1 MLGNIMA
8 GLGALMNFNTLL
20 FLFIGTLVGL
30 IIGALP
36 GLTGN
41 MAIAL
46 MVPVTFT
53 MDPVTALAF
62 LTSIYCSSIFG
73 GSISAILLGIPGTIS
88 SFATT
93 LDGYPMAKKGQAG
106 TALGVSTLS
115 SVFGGL
121 FSAVVLMCLTVVL
134 AEFALT
140 FGPAEYFAVAVLG
153 LSCIASIGGKSLTK
167 GLLSGF
173 IGLFFACV
181 GMDPQTGVKRY
192 TFGSV
197 NLLGGI
203 TMVAALIGLFGV
215 ISVLKSAEKGSSG
228 KDTEAMPEV
237 DNVWIGWK
245 MCKKLLPT
253 WLRGSIIGTIV
264 GIIPGAGTNVA
275 TFLAYDVEKKISK
288 DPDSFGQGDP
298 KGVAAPESA
307 NNGVTG
313 GSMVPLLAL
322 GVPGNATSALFL
334 GALMLQG
341 LSVGPVLFTDH
352 ADIAYAIFLAFF
364 IANLLMWPLGLF
376 LLRYMKT
383 ILSVPESL
391 LGGIILAF
399 CVTGVYSISSNPFD
413 VAVVIFFGL
422 LGYVFYKFDIPTAPL
437 IVCLVLGSM
446 AESNLRQA
454 LVASKGS
461 LNFMWTRPITLVVLL
476 ISVVSFF
483 VPIISKAMKAAR
495 KRRSPDVV
503 TAGDIAESSTEEMD
517 DD

>member
-1 MLGNIMA
+1 MNNILLG
-8 GLGALMNFNTLL
+8 LSTLMEPQTLL
-20 FLFIGTLVGL
+20 FLLIGTVVGL

-53 MDPVTALAF
+53 MEATTGLAF
-62 LTSIYCSSIFG
+62 LTAIYCSSIFG

-93 LDGYPMAKKGQAG
+93 LDGYPMAKQGKAG
-106 TALGVSTLS
+106 LALGVSTLS

-121 FSAVVLMCLTVVL
+121 FSAVVLMSLTTVL
-134 AEFALT
+134 AEFALK

-153 LSCIASIGGKSLTK
+153 LSCIASIGGKSLSK

-173 IGLFFACV
+173 IGLFIACI

-192 TFGSV
+192 TFDSI
-197 NLLGGI
+197 NLLGGV

-215 ISVLKSAEKGSSG
+215 ISVLKSAEKAKKHQAQGNVMPDVGS
-228 KDTEAMPEV
+228 T
-237 DNVWIGWK
+237 WIGWK

-253 WLRGSIIGTIV
+253 WLRGSIIGTVV

-275 TFLAYDVEKKISK
+275 TFLAYDTEKKISK
-288 DPDSFGQGDP
+288 DPETFGKGNP
-298 KGVAAPESA
+298 KGVAAPEAA

-313 GSMVPLLAL
+313 GSLVPLLAL

-334 GALMLQG
+334 SALMLQG
-341 LSVGPVLFTDH
+341 LATGPVLFTEH
-352 ADIAYAIFLAFF
+352 ADVTYALFLAFF
-364 IANLLMWPLGLF
+364 IANLLMAPIGLF
-376 LLRYMKT
+376 LLKYMKT

-399 CVTGVYSISSNPFD
+399 CVTGVFSISSNPFD
-413 VAVVIFFGL
+413 VFIVILFGV
-422 LGYVFYKFDIPTAPL
+422 LGYVFYKFDVPSAPL

-454 LVASKGS
+454 LVASGGS
-461 LNFMWTRPITLVVLL
+461 YNFMWTRPITLVVLL
-476 ISVVSFF
+476 VSVFSFF
-483 VPIISKAMKAAR
+483 LPIMSKLIKSAR
-495 KRRSPDVV
+495 KKKQPDLVSV
-503 TAGDIAESSTEEMD
+503 DELVADVEEELAD
-517 DD
+517 D

>member
-1 MLGNIMA
+1 MLQNIAA
-8 GLGALMNFNTLL
+8 GFAALFTWENIL
-20 FLFIGTLVGL
+20 FLILGTLVGL

-46 MVPVTFT
+46 MVPITYT
-53 MDPVTALAF
+53 MSATTGLTF
-62 LTSIYCSSIFG
+62 LTAIYCSSIFG

-93 LDGYPMAKKGQAG
+93 LDGYPMAKQGKAGQA
-106 TALGVSTLS
+106 LGIATIS

-121 FSAVVLMCLTVVL
+121 FSAIILMFLTTVL
-134 AEFALT
+134 AEFALK
-140 FGPAEYFAVAVLG
+140 FGPAEYFAVAILG
-153 LSCIASIGGKSLTK
+153 LSCIASIGGKSITK

-173 IGLFFACV
+173 IGLFFAII
-181 GMDPQTGVKRY
+181 GQDPQQGTKRF
-192 TFGSV
+192 TF
-197 NLLGGI
+197 GGI
-203 TMVAALIGLFGV
+203 TLVAALIGLFGV
-215 ISVLKSAEKGSSG
+215 ISVLKNAEKKSKETGPIP
-228 KDTEAMPEV
+228 DV

-275 TFLAYDVEKKISK
+275 TFLAYDTENKINRTK
-288 DPDSFGQGDP
+288 PKFGEGNP
-298 KGVAAPESA
+298 KGIAAPESA

-334 GALMLQG
+334 GALLLKG
-341 LSVGPVLFTDH
+341 LTTGPVLFTDH
-352 ADIAYAIFLAFF
+352 ANVAYSLFLAFF
-364 IANLLMWPLGLF
+364 FANVVMAPLGLF
-376 LLRYMKT
+376 LLRYMKK
-383 ILSVPESL
+383 ILSIPEAL

-399 CVTGVYSISSNPFD
+399 CVTGVFSISSNPFD
-413 VAVVIFFGL
+413 VLTCIFFGL
-422 LGYVFYKFDIPTAPL
+422 LGYLFYKFDVPTAPL

-454 LVASKGS
+454 LVANGNSYS
-461 LNFMWTRPITLVVLL
+461 FLYTHPIALVVLI
-476 ISVVSFF
+476 ISLVSFF
-483 VPIISKAMKAAR
+483 VPIISKMAKAMR
-495 KRRSPDVV
+495 KQRHPEVV
-503 TAGDIAESSTEEMD
+503 NAGDMAEDATEEMD

>member
-1 MLGNIMA
+1 MLQNIAA
-8 GLGALMNFNTLL
+8 GFAALFTWENIL
-20 FLFIGTLVGL
+20 FLILGTLVGL

-46 MVPVTFT
+46 MVPITYT
-53 MDPVTALAF
+53 MSATTGLTF
-62 LTSIYCSSIFG
+62 LTAIYCSSIFG

-93 LDGYPMAKKGQAG
+93 LDGYPMAKQGKAGQA
-106 TALGVSTLS
+106 LGIATIS

-121 FSAVVLMCLTVVL
+121 FSAIILMFLTTVL
-134 AEFALT
+134 AEFALK
-140 FGPAEYFAVAVLG
+140 FGPAEYFAVAILG
-153 LSCIASIGGKSLTK
+153 LSCIASIGGKSITK

-173 IGLFFACV
+173 IGLFFAII
-181 GMDPQTGVKRY
+181 GQDPQQGTKRF
-192 TFGSV
+192 TFGNI

-203 TMVAALIGLFGV
+203 TLVAALIGLFGV
-215 ISVLKSAEKGSSG
+215 ISVLKNAEKKSKETGPIP
-228 KDTEAMPEV
+228 DV

-275 TFLAYDVEKKISK
+275 TFLAYDTENKINRTK
-288 DPDSFGQGDP
+288 PKFGEGNP
-298 KGVAAPESA
+298 KGIAAPESA

-334 GALMLQG
+334 GALLLKG
-341 LSVGPVLFTDH
+341 LTTGPVLFTDH
-352 ADIAYAIFLAFF
+352 ANVAYSLFLAFF
-364 IANLLMWPLGLF
+364 FANVVMAPLGLF
-376 LLRYMKT
+376 LLRYMKK
-383 ILSVPESL
+383 ILSIPEAL

-399 CVTGVYSISSNPFD
+399 CVTGVFSISSNPFD
-413 VAVVIFFGL
+413 VLTCIFFGL
-422 LGYVFYKFDIPTAPL
+422 LGYLFYKFDVPTAPL

-454 LVASKGS
+454 LVANGNSYS
-461 LNFMWTRPITLVVLL
+461 FLYTHPIALVVLI
-476 ISVVSFF
+476 ISLVSFF
-483 VPIISKAMKAAR
+483 VPIISKMAKAMR
-495 KRRSPDVV
+495 KQRHPEVV
-503 TAGDIAESSTEEMD
+503 NAGDMAEDATEEMD

>member
-1 MLGNIMA
+1 MENVLA
-8 GLGALMNFNTLL
+8 GLAELMNFNTIL

-53 MDPVTALAF
+53 MDATTGLAF
-62 LTSIYCSSIFG
+62 LTAIYCSSIFG

-93 LDGYPMAKKGQAG
+93 LDGYPMALKGKAG

-121 FSAVVLMCLTVVL
+121 FSAVVLMCLTTVL

-173 IGLFFACV
+173 IGLFVACI

-192 TFGSV
+192 TFGSIS
-197 NLLGGI
+197 LLGGI

-215 ISVLKSAEKGSSG
+215 ISVLKSAEKSKAGNDVSKMPDVSG
-228 KDTEAMPEV
+228 
-237 DNVWIGWK
+237 VWIGWK

-253 WLRGSIIGTIV
+253 WLRGSIIGTVI

-275 TFLAYDVEKKISK
+275 TFLAYDVEKKISR
-288 DPDSFGQGDP
+288 DPDSFGKGNP

-313 GSMVPLLAL
+313 GSLVPLLAL

-341 LSVGPVLFTDH
+341 LSTGPVLFTDH
-352 ADIAYAIFLAFF
+352 ADITYALFLAFF
-364 IANLLMWPLGLF
+364 AANLLMWPLGLF

-399 CVTGVYSISSNPFD
+399 CVTGVFSISSNPFD
-413 VAVVIFFGL
+413 VFIVVLFGVI
-422 LGYVFYKFDIPTAPL
+422 GYVFYKFEIPTAPL

-454 LVASKGS
+454 LVASGGS
-461 LNFMWTRPITLVVLL
+461 LNFIWTRPITLVVLL
-476 ISVVSFF
+476 VSVFSFF
-483 VPIISKAMKAAR
+483 VPIISKAVKSAR
-495 KRRSPDVV
+495 KRRAPNTV
-503 TAGDIAESSTEEMD
+503 TAGDIADASTEEMD

>member
-1 MLGNIMA
+1 MNNILLG
-8 GLGALMNFNTLL
+8 LQTLMQPETLL
-20 FLFIGTLVGL
+20 FLVIGTVVGL
-30 IIGALP
+30 VIGALP

-53 MDPVTALAF
+53 MEATTGLAF
-62 LTSIYCSSIFG
+62 LTAIYCSSIFG

-93 LDGYPMAKKGQAG
+93 LDGYPMAKQGQAG
-106 TALGVSTLS
+106 MALGISTLS

-121 FSAVVLMCLTVVL
+121 FSAIVLMSLTTVL

-173 IGLFFACV
+173 LGLFIACIGL
-181 GMDPQTGVKRY
+181 DPQTGVKRY

-197 NLLGGI
+197 NLLGGV

-215 ISVLKSAEKGSSG
+215 ISVLKSAEKAKTGVEKKPMPDVGS
-228 KDTEAMPEV
+228 T
-237 DNVWIGWK
+237 WIGWK

-253 WLRGSIIGTIV
+253 WLRGSIIGTVV

-275 TFLAYDVEKKISK
+275 TFLAYDTEKKISGE
-288 DPDSFGQGDP
+288 PDTFGKGNP

-313 GSMVPLLAL
+313 GSLVPLLAL

-334 GALMLQG
+334 SALMLQG
-341 LSVGPVLFTDH
+341 LSTGPVLFTEH
-352 ADIAYAIFLAFF
+352 ADITYSLFLAFF
-364 IANLLMWPLGLF
+364 LANLIMAPLGLF

-399 CVTGVYSISSNPFD
+399 CVTGVFSISSNPFD
-413 VAVVIFFGL
+413 VFIVILFGVI
-422 LGYVFYKFDIPTAPL
+422 GYLFYKFDIPSAPL

-454 LVASKGS
+454 LVASGGS
-461 LNFMWTRPITLVVLL
+461 CSFLWTRPITLVVLL
-476 ISVVSFF
+476 ISVASFF
-483 VPIISKAMKAAR
+483 APIISKAVKVRRKAKAPN
-495 KRRSPDVV
+495 SVSVDDIIGD
-503 TAGDIAESSTEEMD
+503 AGEELD

>member
-322 GVPGNATSALFL
+322 GIPGNATSALFL

>member
-1 MLGNIMA
+1 M
-8 GLGALMNFNTLL
+8 MNHILASFATL
-20 FLFIGTLVGL
+20 FTPWNLFILVAGTFVGL

-46 MVPVTFT
+46 MVPVTFS
-53 MDPVTALAF
+53 MDATSGLTLLTA
-62 LTSIYCSSIFG
+62 IYCSSIFG

-93 LDGYPMAKKGQAG
+93 LDGYPMALNGRAG
-106 TALGVSTLS
+106 MALGVSTIS

-121 FSAVVLMCLTVVL
+121 FSSIVLMSLTTVL

-140 FGPAEYFAVAVLG
+140 FGPAEYFAVAILG

-173 IGLFFACV
+173 LGLFVACI
-181 GMDPQTGVKRY
+181 GMDPQLGIKRF

-197 NLLGGI
+197 NLLGGV

-215 ISVLKSAEKGSSG
+215 VSVLKSAEKAKKLAEKPAKMPDVGS
-228 KDTEAMPEV
+228 T
-237 DNVWIGWK
+237 WIGWK
-245 MCKKLLPT
+245 MCAQLLPT
-253 WLRGSIIGTIV
+253 WLRGSIIGTVV

-275 TFLAYDVEKKISK
+275 TFLAYDIEKKISR
-288 DPDSFGQGDP
+288 DSDSFGKGNP

-313 GSMVPLLAL
+313 GSLVPLLAL

-334 GALMLQG
+334 SALMLQG
-341 LSVGPVLFTDH
+341 LATGPTLFTEN
-352 ADIAYAIFLAFF
+352 ANVVYGLFLAFF
-364 IANLLMWPLGLF
+364 LANIIMAPLGLF

-399 CVTGVYSISSNPFD
+399 CVTGVFSISSNPFD
-413 VAVVIFFGL
+413 VLVVILFGL
-422 LGYVFYKFDIPTAPL
+422 IGYVFYKFDIPSAPL
-437 IVCLVLGSM
+437 IVCLVLGTM

-454 LVASKGS
+454 LVASGGS
-461 LNFMWTRPITLVVLL
+461 YNFMWTRPITAAVL
-476 ISVVSFF
+476 IVSIGSFF
-483 VPIISKAMKAAR
+483 APIISKFITAMR
-495 KRRSPDVV
+495 KRRSNVATVGDM
-503 TAGDIAESSTEEMD
+503 AGSLSEEIED
-517 DD
+517 D

>member
-197 NLLGGI
+197 DLLGGI

>member
-1 MLGNIMA
+1 MLSNLFL
-8 GLGALMNFNTLL
+8 GLEALMTPQTIL
-20 FLFIGTLVGL
+20 FLLIGTVFGL

-46 MVPVTFT
+46 MVPITFGMEPIT
-53 MDPVTALAF
+53 GLAF

-93 LDGYPMAKKGQAG
+93 LDGYPMAKQGKAG
-106 TALGVSTLS
+106 AALCISTLA

-121 FSAVVLMCLTVVL
+121 FSAVVLMCLTGVL
-134 AEFALT
+134 ADFALS

-153 LSCIASIGGKSLTK
+153 LSCIASIGGKSLLK

-173 IGLFFACV
+173 LGLFVACI
-181 GMDPQTGVKRY
+181 GMDPQNGIKRF
-192 TFGSV
+192 TFGNI
-197 NLLGGI
+197 NLLGGV

-215 ISVLKSAEKGSSG
+215 ISVLKTAEKTKKSDAQIMDVGSI
-228 KDTEAMPEV
+228 
-237 DNVWIGWK
+237 WIGWK
-245 MCKKLLPT
+245 EIGRLLPT
-253 WLRGSIIGTIV
+253 MIRGSIIGTVI

-275 TFLAYDVEKKISK
+275 TFLAYDTERKISK
-288 DPDSFGQGDP
+288 DGDTFGKGNP

-334 GALMLQG
+334 SALMLQG
-341 LSVGPVLFTDH
+341 LATGPTLFTDH
-352 ADIAYAIFLAFF
+352 ADITYALFLAFF
-364 IANLLMWPLGLF
+364 ITNVIMAPLGLF
-376 LLRYMKT
+376 ILRYMKK
-383 ILSVPESL
+383 ILSVPEEL
-391 LGGIILAF
+391 MGGIIMAF
-399 CVTGVYSISSNPFD
+399 CVTGVFSISSNPFD
-413 VAVVIFFGL
+413 VIICLVFGVI
-422 LGYVFYKFDIPTAPL
+422 GYVFYKFEIPTAPL

-446 AESNLRQA
+446 AESQLRQA
-454 LVASKGS
+454 LVASGGS
-461 LNFMWTRPITLVVLL
+461 YNFLYTRPITAIILL
-476 ISVVSFF
+476 ISLLSFF
-483 VPIISKAMKAAR
+483 VPVISNAIKTVRRLR
-495 KRRSPDVV
+495 KPNEVRVSDM
-503 TAGDIAESSTEEMD
+503 AEAVEDEMD